1 MTATVATP
9 ADNDTERTMAVF
21 ELGMLAE
28 RTLTTRRTH
37 LRKIARRAARIE
49 LLPEP
54 QRTLAAARL
63 AAQATR

>member
-1 MTATVATP
+1 MSTVATP
-9 ADNDTERTMAVF
+9 ADNDTQHTTTVF

-28 RTLTTRRTH
+28 RTLATRRAH